1 MKTFQ
6 VSILVAERPFY
17 EGPCL
22 SLHVPASDGAY
33 GILAG
38 HRNMIAALVPGTLR
52 FRGPDGGEQIAA
64 VSRGLIKVE
73 GGQVLILADTI
84 ERPEEI
90 DANRARREA
99 EEAQEILL
107 QKASIQSYHA
117 AQAQMA
123 RALNRLRVKEQQTLE

>member
-17 EGPCL
+17 QGPCL
-22 SLHVPASDGAY
+22 SLRVPASDGEY
-33 GILAG
+33 GILAD
-38 HRNMIAALVPGTLR
+38 HRNMIAALVPGTLK
-52 FRGPDGGEQIAA
+52 FQGPDGGEQIAA
-64 VSRGLIKVE
+64 ISKGLVKVE

-99 EEAQEILL
+99 EEAREVLL
-107 QKASIQSYHA
+107 QKASLQSHHA

-123 RALNRLRVKEQQTLE
+123 RALNRLRVKEQQMVN